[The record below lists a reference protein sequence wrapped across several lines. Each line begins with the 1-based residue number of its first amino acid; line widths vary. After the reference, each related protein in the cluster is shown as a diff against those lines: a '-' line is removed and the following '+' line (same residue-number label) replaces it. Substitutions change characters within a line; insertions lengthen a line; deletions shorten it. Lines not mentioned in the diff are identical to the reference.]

1 MHLRLD
7 MSYVMGS
14 VRGIEVKA
22 RANEQFIL
30 FLSPCKNLEG
40 VYTSKENNA
49 LHPYISTF
57 RFTSIFVLII
67 RLFSIVLKLY
77 ISILHIRFCLEA

>member
-1 MHLRLD
+1 
-7 MSYVMGS
+7 MGS

-30 FLSPCKNLEG
+30 LLSPCKNLEV
-40 VYTSKENNA
+40 VYTSKENNT
-49 LHPYISTF
+49 LHPYIGIF
-57 RFTSIFVLII
+57 RFTSIFVFII

-77 ISILHIRFCLEA
+77 ISTLYIRFCLDA